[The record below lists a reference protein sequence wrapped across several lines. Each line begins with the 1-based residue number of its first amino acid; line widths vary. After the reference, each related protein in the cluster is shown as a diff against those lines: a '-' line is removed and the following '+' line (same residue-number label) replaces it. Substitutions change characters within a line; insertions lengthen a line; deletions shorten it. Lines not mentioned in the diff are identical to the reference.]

1 MMVLVFFAS
10 IGYFRSNL
18 MDHDDF
24 TNNELTHDAVG
35 DDEDAR
41 PSEAS
46 QRRAIKNLE
55 LKLENGTVAHL
66 ADFKNRVVILSFWAS
81 DCGPCLEELPTF
93 AKLSKTFGEDKLVVV
108 PVNIEDTESLDKKF
122 VANFWKKNNFS
133 FPSYFDTE
141 QVSAQTMDIQV
152 IPTNYVL
159 DKQGRIAFSSFGYNN
174 WSSTKA
180 VSLIK
185 SLVEEIN

>member
-18 MDHDDF
+18 MDQDHF
-24 TNNELTHDAVG
+24 TDNEIDSNTAG
-35 DDEDAR
+35 DDEDVQV
-41 PSEAS
+41 SEAG
-46 QRRAIKNLE
+46 QRRTIKNLE
-55 LKLENGTVAHL
+55 LKLENGTSAHL

-93 AKLSKTFGEDKLVVV
+93 AKLSQTFGKDKLVVI
-108 PVNIEDTESLDKKF
+108 PVNIEDDESLDKNF
-122 VANFWKKNNFS
+122 VAAFWKKNNFS
-133 FPSYFDTE
+133 FPSYFDTK
-141 QVSAQTMDIQV
+141 QINAQLMDIQV

-174 WSSTKA
+174 WSSVKA
-180 VSLIK
+180 RDLIK
-185 SLVEEIN
+185 SLVEEI